1 MSEFVVLKFGGSSV
15 SSKTAWDNI
24 AKILQARSE
33 ASRPFVVCS
42 ALSGISDS
50 LERLAEKAAG
60 GEGYQNVLNDII
72 KRHRDMAKALGLDPD
87 DVIGELLSELSK
99 LAQGAALINEVS
111 PRLWA
116 RFLSTGELFSTK
128 LGAAYLQK
136 SGLDVLWLDAR
147 SMLKS
152 KPEIDPNRAYL
163 SARCA
168 YEANL
173 SLQKILAEKPNAI
186 FLTQGFLGANA
197 RRETV
202 LLGRG
207 GSDTSAA
214 YFASILSAK
223 RLEIWSDVPG
233 MFTANPKQVPSA
245 RLLKILDYDEAQEM
259 ATTGAKALH
268 PRCIAPVREAQIPL
282 HLYSTKAPEIDG
294 TKIIRQAEGTAGL
307 KGISI
312 KKGIYLVSMSTVGM
326 WQQVGFLANIFGVFA
341 KHGISIDLVTTSEAN
356 VTVSLD
362 ASANHLPE
370 ELWETLFSNLGKY
383 CKPELIGPCAM
394 LSLVGRRIR
403 SILHQLGP
411 VLERFS
417 DQKVHLLS
425 QAASD
430 LNLSFVVE
438 ESAAESLLRGLHAK
452 LFADVSD
459 SNCFGPTWN
468 ELFSPVKEIQP
479 AWWLEKQDKLL
490 PLAENSPCYVY
501 DIQTLKRRAQELLD
515 ISDVSRLHFA
525 IKANS
530 HPKILQIF
538 SEKGLSFECVSPEEV
553 AHVRKYIGEE
563 ANILFTPNFA
573 NRTEYEFG
581 FEHNATVTLDNLYPL
596 EHWPETFQ
604 NRSIILR
611 IDPGAG
617 RGHHKH
623 VVTAGSESKFG
634 IPPRDLS
641 QVWEICDQ
649 YNINVIG
656 LHAHAGSGIRDG
668 WNWREK
674 AELLAKIAEER
685 PSIRIL
691 NLGGGFGVPFKQ
703 GQSRLDLELVAQSL
717 SEFKKNHPQFELWI
731 EPGRY
736 LVAEAGVLL
745 GKVTQT
751 KSKGSRIYI
760 GCDIGMNSLIR
771 PALYGAWHDIFNLS
785 KIEQRHEIV
794 ADVVGPICE
803 SGDVLGRGRSF
814 PQTMEGDTL
823 LITTAGAYGRVM
835 SSLYNLRKPAE
846 EFFIE

>member
-15 SSKTAWDNI
+15 SSRTMWDNI
-24 AKILQARSE
+24 AKILATKCE
-33 ASRPFVVCS
+33 TSRPFVVCS

-50 LERLAEKAAG
+50 LEKLAEKAAG
-60 GEGYQNVLNDII
+60 GEGYQNVLNYII
-72 KRHRDMAKALGLDPD
+72 KRHQDMADALELDVEE
-87 DVIGELLSELSK
+87 VIGELLADLSR

-116 RFLSTGELFSTK
+116 RFLSAGEMLSTK

-136 SGLDVLWLDAR
+136 CGLEVLWLDAR
-147 SMLKS
+147 TMLKS
-152 KPEIDPNRAYL
+152 KPEANPSRAYL
-163 SARCA
+163 SARCDYA
-168 YEANL
+168 PKL
-173 SLQKILAEKPNAI
+173 SLQKALQNQSSQV
-186 FLTQGFLGANA
+186 FLTQGFLGSNA
-197 RRETV
+197 KKETV

-268 PRCIAPVREAQIPL
+268 PRCISPVREAQIPL

-307 KGISI
+307 KGISV
-312 KKGIYLVSMSTVGM
+312 KKDVYLVSMSTVGM
-326 WQQVGFLANIFGVFA
+326 WQQVGFLANVFSVFA

-362 ASANHLPE
+362 GKVNSLPE
-370 ELWETLFSNLGKY
+370 ELWETLFSDLRQY

-438 ESAAESLLRGLHAK
+438 ESAAESLLRGLHAR
-452 LFADVSD
+452 LFADVSEAL
-459 SNCFGPTWN
+459 CLGPTWN
-468 ELFSPVKEIQP
+468 ELFSPPKAIKP
-479 AWWLEKQDKLL
+479 TWWLKKRKELL
-490 PLAENSPCYVY
+490 ILAENSPCYAYHVPTFK
-501 DIQTLKRRAQELLD
+501 QRAQELLN
-515 ISDVSRLHFA
+515 ITAISRLHFA

-530 HPKILQIF
+530 HPRILQIF
-538 SEKGLSFECVSPEEV
+538 SDIGLSFECVSPEEV
-553 AHVRKYIGEE
+553 THVRKHLGEN

-573 NRTEYEFG
+573 DRSEYEFG
-581 FEHNATVTLDNLYPL
+581 FTNECIVTLDNLYPL
-596 EHWPETFQ
+596 EHWAETFK
-604 NRSIILR
+604 NRSIMLR

-634 IPPRDLS
+634 VPPKDLS
-641 QVWEICDQ
+641 RVWEICDQ
-649 YNINVIG
+649 YNIEVIG

-674 AELLAKIAEER
+674 ADLLAKIAKKR

-703 GQSRLDLELVAQSL
+703 GQTRLDLELVAKSL
-717 SEFKKNHPQFELWI
+717 AEFKENNPQFELWI

-736 LVAEAGVLL
+736 LVAEGGVLL
-745 GKVTQT
+745 GEVTQT
-751 KSKGSRIYI
+751 KNKGSRIYV
-760 GCDIGMNSLIR
+760 GCNIGMNSLIR

-785 KIEQRHEIV
+785 KINQTSEIV

-814 PQTMEGDTL
+814 PLSLEGDIL
-823 LITTAGAYGRVM
+823 LIATAGAYGKVM
-835 SSLYNLRKPAE
+835 SSEYNLRKPAA
-846 EFFIE
+846 EFFID